1 MVTGTAVVRVGTG
14 GAGGAGGVGGV
25 SGDDEPSIC
34 CSLKSV
40 RKLSKRVQGQIAPFY
55 E

>member
-1 MVTGTAVVRVGTG
+1 MVRVGTG

-40 RKLSKRVQGQIAPFY
+40 LGTGIPP
-55 E
+55 

>member
-14 GAGGAGGVGGV
+14 GAGGAGGV

-40 RKLSKRVQGQIAPFY
+40 LGTGISP
-55 E
+55 